1 MSLYNKINIFIKLWI
16 KSKKIL
22 GLTSKNIIIILVGG
36 VLVSI
41 SEIISIGMFLPVF
54 EYMSADGD
62 INILLN
68 EELYW
73 KYIIN
78 ASEYVGYSLSLGFLL
93 TLVILA
99 IIVRQVIVYFVTL
112 YDARISLEM
121 LQRGK
126 IELFD
131 TYIYSTIEAIERVRI
146 GDIINIISVEI
157 NNMRRGLMAPLGLIT
172 IFFQILSLTFMSL
185 LLSYQM
191 TLFAFILIISASFLP
206 SYWLKV
212 SLRLSYIVTNA
223 NKELSLFLTQRIKSS
238 RIIKLLSLMDK
249 EGKKLIELT
258 DNQRDVG
265 FKKSIVSAKIQASTE
280 PLVAGLGILFV
291 YISMAIYKLD
301 IEVVGVFLLIL
312 MRMVP
317 ILQGMLSNVNRITES
332 IGPTSSFVDLYDSMG
347 AEKEDLEK
355 GDDLFEIE
363 SIVFDDVKYR
373 YSRNDNDTLNGVSF
387 TINKSTINA
396 IVGRSGS
403 GKSTLIDLIP
413 RLRLPSS
420 GEILINGKNY
430 INYNAKTLR
439 QLISFVS
446 QTPQMFYGSYRDH
459 IMQSNLGA
467 TKVEITDAAKL
478 AGCHEFI
485 IDSKDKYNTIIGED
499 GLYLSGGQRQ
509 RLDLA
514 RALLADLPLLIFD
527 EPTSGLDREAIDSFN
542 DTLKQIVKDRKV
554 TIIVVTHDILSN
566 DLFDQIIVI
575 SQGRVK
581 ELISK

>member
-1 MSLYNKINIFIKLWI
+1 MSLYNKINIFFKLWI
-16 KSKKIL
+16 KSKEIL
-22 GLTSKNIIIILVGG
+22 GLTRKNIIILLVGG

-68 EELYW
+68 EGLYW

-99 IIVRQVIVYFVTL
+99 IIVRQVIVYSVTL
-112 YDARISLEM
+112 YNARISLEM

-126 IELFD
+126 IKLFD

-172 IFFQILSLTFMSL
+172 IFFQILSLTFISL

-459 IMQSNLGA
+459 IMQGNLGA

-542 DTLKQIVKDRKV
+542 DTLKQIIKDRKV